1 MSELTTDDVIRRFNE
16 SFVRH
21 DPEALSGLVAQD
33 CVMESVGPA
42 PDGTRYEGRD
52 ACLRFWQELANDPN
66 TSFEPEEI
74 VVAADRATIRW
85 RARIDGIVLRETDE
99 PAPGPT
105 EIVVRVS
112 CRLAQPARCA
122 HPRTAVT
129 VASVPG
135 GSSRSATA

>member
-16 SFVRH
+16 SFVQR
-21 DPEALSGLVAQD
+21 DLDALSGLVAQD

-85 RARIDGIVLRETDE
+85 RVRFDG
-99 PAPGPT
+99 A
-105 EIVVRVS
+105 
-112 CRLAQPARCA
+112 A
-122 HPRTAVT
+122 HPVFGDTQVN
-129 VASVPG
+129 SVRGVNLMRVRDGQIVEALGYTKTP
-135 GSSRSATA
+135 